1 MNCILSEKRHVTDC
15 KNASNSVSV
24 LFFVKIGFGN
34 KLLMPVFNRKPGC
47 GFACVFTSILSL
59 WILTGSCTQGRQF
72 TREAFAALP
81 KPGIIHSTIVCR
93 SDHSRSY
100 ALLIPGSFADY
111 PTALKTPDYDTA
123 RVPLFPLIIAFD
135 PHGAGSLPIERYK
148 SLAERFGYLMVGSND
163 IKNGLP
169 VDTTQKII
177 RTLVQEIVTT
187 YPVDTGRVYLMGF
200 SGGARVAS
208 LTGLYFLKVR
218 GVIGCGAG
226 FSGNG
231 YAPPFQFDY
240 YGMAGWGDFNVGE
253 LLSLEKPLR
262 EAGFRHHIATWPGIH
277 EWPPEEEM
285 EKAFLWISTN
295 AMRDRQILPDTALTN
310 LIARESDLEISTNL
324 RKEYLP
330 DALAACRFALSCLH
344 DLSPLSSFTQFMDS
358 ITHSSL
364 YIRQQQY
371 RESLMRKEET
381 EQQQLMDAVLSKDM
395 GWWKEWKVNMAT
407 KNKGGNGKDQGS
419 KFKDQSSKI
428 KDQRSKFKDQGKSE
442 KEEGRRRNV
451 ERESV
456 HGKGE
461 PENCDQKMPEDVS
474 RETHDVDFFL
484 REDTLYNRRMLAF
497 MGLYCYMQSGSELSK
512 GSDPTAAKVIDIYE
526 LIEPQ
531 NPEANY
537 LRARVY
543 ARQGKQDL
551 ALKQLN
557 MAIVKGFNDI
567 ARMES
572 QEEFIALKN
581 DQGFKDIEKR
591 LNNQKVITR

>member
-24 LFFVKIGFGN
+24 LFFEKIGFWN

-47 GFACVFTSILSL
+47 GCACVFTSILSL
-59 WILTGSCTQGRQF
+59 WILAGSCTQGRQF

-81 KPGIIHSTIVCR
+81 KPGIIHPTIVYR

-100 ALLIPGSFADY
+100 ALLIPGSFATG
-111 PTALKTPDYDTA
+111 PVALKTPDYDTA

-135 PHGAGSLPIERYK
+135 PHGAGSLPLERYK
-148 SLAERFGYLMVGSND
+148 LLAERFGYLMVGSND

-285 EKAFLWISTN
+285 EKAFCWITTN

-324 RKEYLP
+324 RKGYMP
-330 DALAACRFALSCLH
+330 DAMGSCSFTLSCLH
-344 DLSPLSSFTQFMDS
+344 DLSPLASFTRRMDS
-358 ITHSSL
+358 ITHSPL
-364 YIRQQQY
+364 YIREQQY

-381 EQQQLMDAVLSKDM
+381 ERQQLMDAVLSKDM
-395 GWWKEWKVNMAT
+395 SWWKEWKVNMAT
-407 KNKGGNGKDQGS
+407 KNKGGSGKDQGS

-428 KDQRSKFKDQGKSE
+428 KDQGEGGKEQGRGTN
-442 KEEGRRRNV
+442 EESAGV
-451 ERESV
+451 Q
-456 HGKGE
+456 GKGE
-461 PENCDQKMPEDVS
+461 QENKGRNMTEDMTFLNS
-474 RETHDVDFFL
+474 HNMDFFS

-512 GSDPTAAKVIDIYE
+512 GSDQTAEKVIDIYE

-537 LRARVY
+537 LRAQVY

-567 ARMES
+567 GRIER

-581 DQGFKDIEKR
+581 DQEFKDIEKR
-591 LNNQKVITR
+591 LNNQKAITR